1 MAEQRSAARV
11 LDTYAAPG
19 ARTFGPTIGGNAWQ
33 DLAAGLADFNP
44 ALNRFLKQEHDIKA
58 SEDEAAGAQLQ
69 QEQRVTLKEAVRKG
83 VIPEGA
89 NPYLKLGYLKSE
101 LRQKGNE
108 FQTFL
113 LQQWQED
120 GAIQD
125 AEADAIPDWAGK
137 KTADWMK
144 TNLAGYAPE
153 LVQQVFDPAAQS
165 GQNRLMQYHI
175 GESFKRT
182 SEKARSAL
190 EQEVSSLF
198 PVIELGNPIELAS
211 ALAAQGHDLGNF
223 QDEAELRR
231 GYLVHSIQTLVDDAV
246 ANGMSGSDANLIA
259 AEAVAVQARAMR
271 DLSVLNVLDDVRTN
285 SGPLS
290 GITKVRQLREAAEDN
305 IASLNQRDAH
315 FAVFMREQQQK
326 QQVDNLMRGAWSSL
340 VQDHTA
346 DIDEALMALSQVD
359 PGAASSLLAAQ
370 SSMIQARTRVI
381 TDHRTAATMRAMV
394 HEGSASMRDIVSLVG
409 VAYDSDFA
417 SSLMDDLDRAQ
428 RYSADLADEEIQG
441 MSRDLERLVSGG
453 DPIAGGLDPALAE
466 LGVQAKNR
474 FNSDLLDWVDGFEQ
488 KEGRK
493 PRRAEIRAAAEDLQ
507 AGLLKNPRYNQ
518 QRIGDGAT
526 YETPTEAKG
535 DVATPVEQYLPP
547 AMALEREPA
556 KVDWQNR
563 PMWTDADAF
572 MNSVQRFET
581 TGTGLLKNLVDHLSV
596 SPDDLIATQARLLGL
611 ELVAEEPVVE
621 PEPAPA
627 PTPEPA
633 PEPAPAAEPED
644 EDIGLLD
651 QLTDLP
657 ADIAAGINRIR
668 DRLIALRAAREQT
681 GRQASELESNL
692 TP

>member
-44 ALNRFLKQEHDIKA
+44 ALQRFLKQEHDIQA
-58 SEDEAAGAQLQ
+58 NEDLAAGAQLQ

-125 AEADAIPDWAGK
+125 AEADAIPEWAGQ

-153 LVQQVFDPAAQS
+153 LVQEVFDPAAQA

-190 EQEVSSLF
+190 EQEVASLF
-198 PVIELGNPIELAS
+198 PAVEQGNPVELAS
-211 ALAAQGHDLGNF
+211 ALAAQGHDLTTY

-231 GYLVHSIQTLVDDAV
+231 GYLVTSIQHLVDDAV

-259 AEAVAVQARAMR
+259 AEAVAVQARAAR
-271 DLSVLNVLDDVRTN
+271 DVSILDVLDDVRTN

-290 GITKVRQLREAAEDN
+290 GISKVRQLREAAEDH
-305 IASLNQRDAH
+305 IASINQRDAH
-315 FAVFMREQQQK
+315 FAVFLREQQQK
-326 QQVDNLMRGAWSSL
+326 QQVDSLMRGAWGQL
-340 VQDHTA
+340 IGDHTA
-346 DIDEALMALSQVD
+346 DIDEVLMALSQVD

-381 TDHRTAATMRAMV
+381 TDHQTASVMRALV
-394 HEGSASMRDIVSLVG
+394 HEGKASVRDIVSLVG
-409 VAYDSDFA
+409 VAYDSDYA

-428 RYSADLADEEIQG
+428 RYAADLADEEIQG
-441 MSRDLERLVSGG
+441 MSRDLEGIVSGVNPVTG
-453 DPIAGGLDPALAE
+453 IAEEGARAR
-466 LGVQAKNR
+466 GVQAKNR
-474 FNSDLLDWVDGFEQ
+474 FNSDLLDWVDAFEQ

-493 PRRAEIRAAAEDLQ
+493 PRRSEIRAAAEDLQ
-507 AGLLKNPRYNQ
+507 STILKNPRYAPEE
-518 QRIGDGAT
+518 GA
-526 YETPTEAKG
+526 EGFSTPTQDKVDAEVPA
-535 DVATPVEQYLPP
+535 AQLLPP
-547 AMALEREPA
+547 AIALQREPSQ
-556 KVDWQNR
+556 VEWQSR
-563 PMWTDADAF
+563 PMWADADTF
-572 MNSVQRFET
+572 MTSVQRFET
-581 TGTGLLKNLVDHLSV
+581 SGTGLIKSLSDHLGVSV
-596 SPDDLIATQARLLGL
+596 EDLVITQGKLLGL
-611 ELVAEEPVVE
+611 DLAVAPPEAEE
-621 PEPAPA
+621 APA
-627 PTPEPA
+627 PEPEPA

-644 EDIGLLD
+644 EDIGVLD
-651 QLTDLP
+651 QLTNLP
-657 ADIAAGINRIR
+657 ADIAEGINRIR
-668 DRLIALRAAREQT
+668 QRLIALRSSREET
-681 GRQASELESNL
+681 AKQAEGLASQL

>member
-1 MAEQRSAARV
+1 MAELRSAARV

-44 ALNRFLKQEHDIKA
+44 ALQRFLKQEHDIKA

-83 VIPEGA
+83 LIPEGA

-108 FQTFL
+108 FQTHL
-113 LQQWQED
+113 LQQWQQD
-120 GAIQD
+120 GEIQD
-125 AEADAIPDWAGK
+125 AEADAIPEWASQ

-144 TNLAGYAPE
+144 SNLSGYAPE
-153 LVQQVFDPAAQS
+153 LVQEVFEPAAQS

-190 EQEVSSLF
+190 EQEVGSLF
-198 PVIELGNPIELAS
+198 SAVEQGNPIELATK
-211 ALAAQGHDLGNF
+211 LAEQGMDLASYS
-223 QDEAELRR
+223 DEAELRH
-231 GYLVHSIQTLVDDAV
+231 GYLVTSIQRLVDDAV
-246 ANGMSGSDANLIA
+246 ANGMSGSDANLVA

-271 DLSVLNVLDDVRTN
+271 DVSVLSVLDDVRTN

-290 GITKVRQLREAAEDN
+290 GITKVRQLREAAEDH
-305 IASLNQRDAH
+305 IASINQRDAH
-315 FAVFMREQQQK
+315 FAVFLREQQQK
-326 QQVDNLMRGAWSSL
+326 QQVESLMRGAWTRL
-340 VQDHTA
+340 IGDHTS
-346 DIDEALMALSQVD
+346 DIDEELMALSQVD

-370 SSMIQARTRVI
+370 SSMISARTRVI
-381 TDHRTAATMRAMV
+381 TDHQTAAAMRALV
-394 HEGSASMRDIVSLVG
+394 HEGQASLRDIVSLVG
-409 VAYDSDFA
+409 TAYDSDFA

-428 RYSADLADEEIQG
+428 RYAADLADEEIQG
-441 MSRDLERLVSGG
+441 MSRDLERIVAGG
-453 DPIAGGLDPALAE
+453 DPAAGGIDPTLGE

-493 PRRAEIRAAAEDLQ
+493 PRRSEIRAAAEDLQ
-507 AGLLKNPRYNQ
+507 SSILKNPRYNAT
-518 QRIGDGAT
+518 RIQDGAT
-526 YETPTEAKG
+526 YETPTQAKV
-535 DVATPVEQYLPP
+535 DATSPVEQYLPP
-547 AMALEREPA
+547 AIALERAPA
-556 KVDWQNR
+556 QVDWQNR
-563 PMWTDADAF
+563 PMWTDPEAF

-581 TGTGLLKNLVDHLSV
+581 TGTGLLKNLVDHLAV
-596 SPDDLIATQARLLGL
+596 SPDDLISTQARLLGL
-611 ELVAEEPVVE
+611 ELVPEEPVVE
-621 PEPAPA
+621 QEPAPA
-627 PTPEPA
+627 PEPA
-633 PEPAPAAEPED
+633 PEPAPAAED

-668 DRLIALRAAREQT
+668 ERLIALRAAREQA
-681 GRQASELESNL
+681 GKLADELDSNL